1 MLVADAGC
9 RGKAVV
15 LPPGRDG
22 GRHGQAGGDQSFH
35 LGVLDGE
42 DGMAGGAQDL
52 VGEGQGQADG
62 AGDGAG
68 GNVGVHVV
76 LLSTVAKLGPKNK
89 QRCKKRCNTC

>member
-1 MLVADAGC
+1 MVGLLLACGVHVLVADAG
-9 RGKAVV
+9 RWGKAVV
-15 LPPGRDG
+15 LPPGGDG

-42 DGMAGGAQDL
+42 DGMASGAQNL
-52 VGEGQGQADG
+52 VGQRKRQAGG

-76 LLSTVAKLGPKNK
+76 LLSNS
-89 QRCKKRCNTC
+89 R